1 MNTAE
6 NVSVKEDVRPWGMYQ
21 GLELGQMVDLLLAF
35 LRLFHPDFYSGHTSV
50 RSHLWGLLSHI
61 LTRPYC

>member
-35 LRLFHPDFYSGHTSV
+35 LRLFHADFYSGHTSV
-50 RSHLWGLLSHI
+50 RSHL
-61 LTRPYC
+61 